1 MPSVHLADR
10 GVVRVSGEEAK
21 SFLDNLITCDLG
33 RVFPHTARLGALLT
47 PQGKILFD
55 FIVFQAPEEI
65 GGGYYLDGLKVFAP
79 DLAKRLGFYKL
90 RAKVAIE
97 DLSDAMAVVAGWD
110 EPRPEDEAGLVV
122 EDPRLPELG
131 WRAIV
136 AAEDA
141 AELATDAPERYHAR
155 RIALGVPEGGR
166 DFLFGDAFPHEAL
179 MDQLHGVD
187 FDKGCYVGQE
197 VVSRM
202 QHRGTARTRIVP
214 ALYEGGFAAEAGV
227 EVMAGDRILGK
238 TGTGADGR
246 GLLMIRLDRA
256 ADALA
261 AGVPIRAGGI
271 PVTLDKPAWIGF
283 PFPGE
288 TGSSPEASLP

>member
-10 GVVRVSGEEAK
+10 GVVRVSGEDAK
-21 SFLDNLITCDLG
+21 AFLDGLVTCDLD
-33 RVFPHTARLGALLT
+33 RVSPAQPRFGALLT

-55 FIVFQAPEEI
+55 FILFQAPPDI
-65 GGGYYLDGLKVFAP
+65 GGGYYLDALRVHAP
-79 DLAKRLGFYKL
+79 DLAKRLGFYRL

-97 DLSDAMAVVAGWD
+97 DLSDTLAVVAGWD
-110 EPRPEDEAGLVV
+110 VPGPADEAGLVAG
-122 EDPRLPELG
+122 DPRLADLG

-136 AAEDA
+136 AAADA
-141 AELATDAPERYHAR
+141 AEFAADPAEAYHAR

-179 MDQLHGVD
+179 MDQLQGVD

-227 EVMAGDRILGK
+227 EVMAGDKVLGR
-238 TGTGADGR
+238 TGTGAEGR
-246 GLLMIRLDRA
+246 GLLVIRLDRA
-256 ADALA
+256 ADALS
-261 AGVPIRAGGI
+261 AGETIRAGGI
-271 PVTLDKPAWIGF
+271 PVTLEKPAWIGF
-283 PFPGE
+283 PVPGVDR
-288 TGSSPEASLP
+288 PA

>member
-1 MPSVHLADR
+1 MPSAHLADR
-10 GVVRVSGEEAK
+10 GVVKVSGEEAK
-21 SFLDNLITCDLG
+21 TFLDGLLTCDID
-33 RVFPHTARLGALLT
+33 RVTPRTPRFGGLLT

-55 FIVFQAPEEI
+55 FIVFEAPAEI
-65 GGGYYLDGLKVFAP
+65 GGGYFLDVLKVHAP
-79 DLAKRLGFYKL
+79 DLVKRLTFYKL
-90 RAKVAIE
+90 RAKVALE
-97 DLSDAMAVVAGWD
+97 DLSEKLAVVAGWD
-110 EPRPEDEAGLVV
+110 APRPPDDVGLVA
-122 EDPRLPELG
+122 EDPRLPALG
-131 WRAIV
+131 WRAVV

-141 AELATDAPERYHAR
+141 AEFAQESAERYHAR

-166 DFLFGDAFPHEAL
+166 DFLFGEAFPHEAL
-179 MDQLHGVD
+179 MDQLHGID

-214 ALYEGGFAAEAGV
+214 ATYEGGFAAEVGAEVTAG
-227 EVMAGDRILGK
+227 EKLLGK

-261 AGVPIRAGGI
+261 AGETIRAGGI
-271 PVTLDKPAWIGF
+271 PVELQKPSWIGF
-283 PFPGE
+283 AFPNE
-288 TGSSPEASLP
+288 TVSDTAKT

>member
-1 MPSVHLADR
+1 
-10 GVVRVSGEEAK
+10 VVRVSGEDAK
-21 SFLDNLITCDLG
+21 AFLDGLVTCDLD
-33 RVFPHTARLGALLT
+33 RISPAEARFGALLT

-55 FIVFQAPEEI
+55 FILFQAPPDI
-65 GGGYYLDGLKVFAP
+65 GGGYYLDALKVHAP

-97 DLSDAMAVVAGWD
+97 DLSDTLTVVAGWD
-110 EPRPEDEAGLVV
+110 APGPADEAGLVAG
-122 EDPRLPELG
+122 DPRLADLG

-136 AAEDA
+136 AAA
-141 AELATDAPERYHAR
+141 DAPEFAADPAEAYHAR

-179 MDQLHGVD
+179 MDQLQGVD

-227 EVMAGDRILGK
+227 EVMAGEKTLGK
-238 TGTGADGR
+238 TGTGAEGR

-256 ADALA
+256 ADALS
-261 AGVPIRAGGI
+261 AGETIRAGGI
-271 PVTLDKPAWIGF
+271 PVTLEKPAWIGF
-283 PFPGE
+283 SVPGADR
-288 TGSSPEASLP
+288 PA

>member
-10 GVVRVSGEEAK
+10 GVVRVSGEDAK
-21 SFLDNLITCDLG
+21 AFLDGLVTCDLD
-33 RVFPHTARLGALLT
+33 RVSPAQPRFGALLT

-55 FIVFQAPEEI
+55 FILFQAPPDI
-65 GGGYYLDGLKVFAP
+65 GGGYYLDALKVHAP

-97 DLSDAMAVVAGWD
+97 NLSDTLAVVAGWD
-110 EPRPEDEAGLVV
+110 TPGPAEEAGLLAG
-122 EDPRLPELG
+122 DPRLADLG
-131 WRAIV
+131 WRAVV
-136 AAEDA
+136 AAADA
-141 AELATDAPERYHAR
+141 AEFAADPAEAYHAR

-179 MDQLHGVD
+179 MDQLQGVD

-227 EVMAGDRILGK
+227 EVMAGGKVLGR
-238 TGTGADGR
+238 TGTGAEGR
-246 GLLMIRLDRA
+246 GLLVIRLDRA
-256 ADALA
+256 ADALS
-261 AGVPIRAGGI
+261 AGETIRAGGI
-271 PVTLDKPAWIGF
+271 PVTLEKPAWIGF
-283 PFPGE
+283 PVPGADR
-288 TGSSPEASLP
+288 PA